1 VSWSFLGKLLDPPRE
16 FRSFR
21 KLVKVA

>member
-21 KLVKVA
+21 KLVKAS